1 MKFNVKNLF
10 MGVVLIIVL
19 AVVFLRGDQLVELGE
34 TMKQGSPLPL
44 VAAILTQLGK
54 YFAQS
59 FAYSRSFAAVG
70 ERMEPKSTLP
80 LVFGTFFMNTIAPS
94 MNLAGTTLV
103 VDDARR
109 RGIPAGKATGAA
121 LLMQIT
127 IDGAAWWYCAWWE
140 PWWRCLSWR
149 TKSPI
154 CLCAFCGRSNA

>member
-70 ERMEPKSTLP
+70 EHMEPKSAGLRY
-80 LVFGTFFMNTIAPS
+80 VFHEHHRAVHEPG
-94 MNLAGTTLV
+94 GYHV
-103 VDDARR
+103 GGRR
-109 RGIPAGKATGAA
+109 RATARHP
-121 LLMQIT
+121 
-127 IDGAAWWYCAWWE
+127 C
-140 PWWRCLSWR
+140 R
-149 TKSPI
+149 
-154 CLCAFCGRSNA
+154 

>member
-10 MGVVLIIVL
+10 MGVILIIVL

-44 VAAILTQLGK
+44 VAAILTQLCK

-70 ERMEPKSTLP
+70 ECMEPKSTLP

-109 RGIPAGKATGAA
+109 RWCAVT
-121 LLMQIT
+121 
-127 IDGAAWWYCAWWE
+127 WWQ
-140 PWWRCLSWR
+140 RC
-149 TKSPI
+149 SP
-154 CLCAFCGRSNA
+154 

>member
-59 FAYSRSFAAVG
+59 FAYSRSFAAWV
-70 ERMEPKSTLP
+70 
-80 LVFGTFFMNTIAPS
+80 N
-94 MNLAGTTLV
+94 
-103 VDDARR
+103 
-109 RGIPAGKATGAA
+109 
-121 LLMQIT
+121 
-127 IDGAAWWYCAWWE
+127 AWSRNQ
-140 PWWRCLSWR
+140 RCRWSSVR
-149 TKSPI
+149 FS
-154 CLCAFCGRSNA
+154 

>member
-103 VDDARR
+103 VDDGAAFPPARPRARR
-109 RGIPAGKATGAA
+109 CSCRSPSTARS
-121 LLMQIT
+121 
-127 IDGAAWWYCAWWE
+127 
-140 PWWRCLSWR
+140 PRSW
-149 TKSPI
+149 
-154 CLCAFCGRSNA
+154 CVRSFS